1 MNNLHEALQ
10 QSSIK
15 TALAMR
21 GTRAIVIRKEDGHY
35 NYQAFTQD
43 HGLLDHFSPVI
54 NEALLEKCLESHG
67 ISQTHK
73 IWFPL

>member
-1 MNNLHEALQ
+1 MTLHEALQ

-21 GTRAIVIRKEDGHY
+21 DIRAIVIRREDDHY
-35 NYQAFTQD
+35 TYQAFTQD
-43 HGLLDHFSPVI
+43 HGLLDHFSPVL
-54 NEALLEKCLESHG
+54 NEYLLEKCLESHG
-67 ISQTHK
+67 ISQTSP

>member
-1 MNNLHEALQ
+1 MNLQDALQ
-10 QSSIK
+10 QSQIK
-15 TALAMR
+15 AAIAMR
-21 GTRAIVIRKEDGHY
+21 GIRAIVIKLENAHY

-43 HGLLDHFSPVI
+43 HGRLDSFSPVL

-67 ISQTHK
+67 ISQHDL